1 MFCFCECAQ
10 NQSAKQILP
19 KISPGNC
26 DVQVFE
32 RVDEATKNESR
43 NVLSL
48 IGNAKSFDDGKVF
61 RSKSTKNTIKT
72 NFLSELNDFEV
83 VKKNKGNL
91 VFGYNYSNV
100 FADLLKNFNKY

>member
-1 MFCFCECAQ
+1 MFKSLKELM
-10 NQSAKQILP
+10 KQ
-19 KISPGNC
+19 K
-26 DVQVFE
+26 
-32 RVDEATKNESR
+32 KNESR

-83 VKKNKGNL
+83 VKKKQRQ
-91 VFGYNYSNV
+91 SCIWI
-100 FADLLKNFNKY
+100 